1 VLTVGDHFGAVAG
14 SGFAATDGKAAVA
27 AALVGPLV
35 VAALVTMA
43 RRTNATERA
52 RALGG
57 RPRWRVPARFRAR
70 LQRALTNA
78 DIGVEPEAAVEVWVG
93 AVVGAG
99 VLAAALSPGLVPPA
113 LLVVV
118 AGGPVCLW
126 VLGAR
131 ARRRYAAALP
141 PALEQ
146 IAAHLRGGGT
156 VAHGVSALADD
167 DGPLASDLRRVRTRA
182 GLGVGL
188 VDALAAW
195 PTERDLVDVRAVA
208 GALAVAE
215 SFGGRSAHALDGLAR
230 SLRDRLGAAA
240 EARSLSAQAR
250 LSAVVVGAS
259 PLVYLVFSALVDP
272 GSVGQLVGTGV
283 GRVCLGLGL
292 VLEAMAALWMRR
304 ILASAETT

>member
-1 VLTVGDHFGAVAG
+1 VASVLTASVA
-14 SGFAATDGKAAVA
+14 
-27 AALVGPLV
+27 LLGPLV

-43 RRTNATERA
+43 RRTGATERA
-52 RALGG
+52 RALGV
-57 RPRWRVPARFRAR
+57 RPRWRLSAGPRTR
-70 LQRALTNA
+70 LERALTDA
-78 DIGVEPEAAVEVWVG
+78 DVGVEPEAAVEMWVG
-93 AVVGAG
+93 AGVGAG

-113 LLVVV
+113 LVIVA
-118 AGGPVCLW
+118 AGGPVSLW
-126 VLGAR
+126 VLGTR

-156 VAHGVSALADD
+156 VAHGVSALAGE
-167 DGPLASDLRRVRTRA
+167 DGPLAADMRRVRTRA

-195 PTERDLVDVRAVA
+195 PAERDLVDVRAVA

-215 SFGGRSAHALDGLAR
+215 SFGGRSAHALDGLAS

-304 ILASAETT
+304 ILASAETA

>member
-1 VLTVGDHFGAVAG
+1 VASVLTLAVA
-14 SGFAATDGKAAVA
+14 V
-27 AALVGPLV
+27 LGPLV
-35 VAALVTMA
+35 VAALVTLA

-52 RALGG
+52 RALGR
-57 RPRWRVPARFRAR
+57 RPRWRVPARFRPR
-70 LQRALTNA
+70 LERALA
-78 DIGVEPEAAVEVWVG
+78 DADVRVEPEAAVEMWVG
-93 AVVGAG
+93 AILGAG

-113 LLVVV
+113 LALV
-118 AGGPVCLW
+118 ATAGPVALW
-126 VLGAR
+126 ALGTR

-141 PALEQ
+141 LAIEQ

-156 VAHGVSALADD
+156 VRHGVDALADS

-182 GLGVGL
+182 DLGVGL
-188 VDALAAW
+188 ADALAAW
-195 PTERDLVDVRAVA
+195 PSERDLPDVRAVA

-215 SFGGRSAHALDGLAR
+215 SLGGRSAHALDGLAK

-272 GSVGQLVGTGV
+272 ASVGQLVGTGF

-292 VLEAMAALWMRR
+292 VLEAAAALWMRH
-304 ILASAETT
+304 ILASTEVT